1 MKSNAELKGI
11 PLSPSIKSH
20 SFNRIPAI
28 CASAKR
34 GVLLNICQVI
44 KNRKEPTHRKKG
56 KMSDDVSLRRQ
67 RACLGEGCDD
77 CYVMDMYSL
86 VQPGQ
91 HSNSELRKQL
101 FLYLTKDGGRERK
114 RFLQEE
120 QTRLGLI
127 KAYTDR
133 LCLKEKGAKTI
144 IAHLKMGD
152 FQAVKKLE
160 RTKIDEFKLPEKLS
174 FTLPLGNATSLKIAA
189 LLTNEQNKSLLETEH
204 FEVKLPV
211 THLEETKP
219 AVEHDHTSQ

>member
-1 MKSNAELKGI
+1 M
-11 PLSPSIKSH
+11 
-20 SFNRIPAI
+20 
-28 CASAKR
+28 
-34 GVLLNICQVI
+34 
-44 KNRKEPTHRKKG
+44 
-56 KMSDDVSLRRQ
+56 
-67 RACLGEGCDD
+67 GEGCDD

-127 KAYTDR
+127 KACTDR

-144 IAHLKMGD
+144 IAYLKMGD
-152 FQAVKKLE
+152 FQAVKKLD

-189 LLTNEQNKSLLETEH
+189 LLTNEQNESLLETEH
-204 FEVKLPV
+204 FEVKLPA

-219 AVEHDHTSQ
+219 AVEHGLISQ